1 MKSSKEFFEKYNADG
16 EFKREVDT
24 LIKKLKVEGTTSLFT
39 AVVKIA
45 ETFDYSMTEDEV
57 REYRK
62 SRSGELSDDLL
73 ADVSGGF
80 IC

>member
-16 EFKREVDT
+16 EFRKEVDT
-24 LIKKLKVEGTTSLFT
+24 LIKKLKAEGESSLFT

-45 ETFDYSMTEDEV
+45 ESFDYSMTEEEV

-62 SRSGELSDDLL
+62 SRSGEVSDDLL